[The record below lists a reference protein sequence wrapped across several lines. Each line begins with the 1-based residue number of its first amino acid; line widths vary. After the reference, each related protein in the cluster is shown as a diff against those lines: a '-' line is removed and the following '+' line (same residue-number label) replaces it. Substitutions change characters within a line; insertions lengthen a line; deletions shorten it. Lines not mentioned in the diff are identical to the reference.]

1 MRSVLGG
8 IALVAASW
16 ALCAC
21 SVRNLNYRMVVQDI
35 DAAVVVEGE
44 GAEERLVYRDTVD
57 ATWGIARWSLLVP
70 FRWPL
75 FLLFGERVTREL
87 ENPSQ
92 YVRELAGEL
101 APKSGTRLDRACAS
115 TQRLVRIAE
124 LDPSPLNRITA
135 LTGLARLASERELS
149 LADGVAEFGPK
160 PVLLADAPRWRD
172 DFARLRP
179 AARQPI
185 GAELSPSDAEVYRS
199 AIAGLVSA
207 PLPEWRQRLA
217 LLSDLENAAAE
228 EGDRELRASTRTALE
243 LALGHALRVSV
254 VQASLGRDREL
265 LEVRICAV
273 ELLHRSA
280 GADSVPLLLALLAAS
295 PQQIE
300 AGEPQFEDNE
310 SMRLRLV
317 HLCGQLDEARAL
329 RAVRIRGRES
339 WQEVAPAEYLAR
351 LALDGDPY
359 FSPTALPAREALAFC
374 LQRRSAVPAP
384 DAEAGA
390 DWVAEWW
397 NEYRKQRPLK

>member
-1 MRSVLGG
+1 MRST
-8 IALVAASW
+8 ALAMLLVVGAFAIP
-16 ALCAC
+16 AC
-21 SVRNLNYRMVVQDI
+21 SVRNLNYRMVVQDL
-35 DAAVVVEGE
+35 DAAVAVEGE
-44 GAEERLVYRDTVD
+44 GAEERLVYLDSVD

-70 FRWPL
+70 FRWAL
-75 FLLFGERVTREL
+75 FAIFGERVTREL

-92 YVRELAGEL
+92 YVRELAGQL
-101 APKSGTRLDRACAS
+101 APKSGRRIDRACAS

-135 LTGLARLASERELS
+135 LTGIAALAAEQQVSLTEGLEENGPRPPLAPE
-149 LADGVAEFGPK
+149 
-160 PVLLADAPRWRD
+160 APRWRD

-185 GAELSPSDAEVYRS
+185 GSSLAAADAEVYR
-199 AIAGLVSA
+199 AAVAGLVRW

-217 LLSDLENAAAE
+217 LLADLENAVAE
-228 EGDRELRASTRTALE
+228 EGED
-243 LALGHALRVSV
+243 ALRTEASAALRIALAHAMRSTIA
-254 VQASLGRDREL
+254 QAALGRDQEL
-265 LEVRICAV
+265 LEVRIRAV

-280 GADSVPLLLALLAAS
+280 GPDSVALLLALLAAS

-300 AGEPQFEDNE
+300 SGAAQFEDNE

-317 HLCGQLDEARAL
+317 HMCGQLDEPRAL
-329 RAVRIRGRES
+329 RSVRIRGRES
-339 WQEVAPAEYLAR
+339 WQEVTPAEFLAR

-374 LQRRSAVPAP
+374 LRHSSAVPAP
-384 DAEAGA
+384 DAEGGA

>member
-1 MRSVLGG
+1 MRFV
-8 IALVAASW
+8 ALVFLLVAGS
-16 ALCAC
+16 LSISAC
-21 SVRNLNYRMVVQDI
+21 SVSNLNYRMVIQDL

-70 FRWPL
+70 FRWAL
-75 FLLFGERVTREL
+75 FALFGERVTREL

-92 YVRELAGEL
+92 YVRELSGQL
-101 APKSGTRLDRACAS
+101 APKSGRRVDRACAS
-115 TQRLVRIAE
+115 IQRLVRIAE

-135 LTGLARLASERELS
+135 LAGIAAIAAQQEVVLTDGLEEN
-149 LADGVAEFGPK
+149 GPK
-160 PVLLADAPRWRD
+160 PPLATDAPRWRD
-172 DFARLRP
+172 EFARLRP
-179 AARQPI
+179 AAREPVGSQ
-185 GAELSPSDAEVYRS
+185 LSDADEATYRA
-199 AIAGLVSA
+199 AIAGLVGT

-217 LLSDLENAAAE
+217 LLADLENAAEE
-228 EGDRELRASTRTALE
+228 EGDRELRAETVQALR
-243 LALGHALRVSV
+243 LALGHAMRATA

-265 LEVRICAV
+265 LEVRIRAL

-280 GADSVPLLLALLAAS
+280 GPDSVPLLLALLAAS
-295 PQQIE
+295 PKQIE
-300 AGEPQFEDNE
+300 AGEPQFEDND

-317 HLCGQLDEARAL
+317 HMCGQLDEARAL
-329 RAVRIRGRES
+329 RSVRIRGREA
-339 WQEVAPAEYLAR
+339 WQEVTPAEFLAR

-374 LQRRSAVPAP
+374 LLRRSAVPAP
-384 DAEAGA
+384 DAEGGA